1 MLFRPR
7 SELVRPPANAEANEL
22 SWISFLNPPPPR
34 PFSLPLSSLELRVPR
49 LSQTMPAALHE
60 NRVII
65 YHKLQEME
73 INTFV
78 VLFEEGLLAMVRISI
93 SMQRR
98 QNKDQTTVF
107 TLS

>member
-1 MLFRPR
+1 
-7 SELVRPPANAEANEL
+7 
-22 SWISFLNPPPPR
+22 
-34 PFSLPLSSLELRVPR
+34 
-49 LSQTMPAALHE
+49 MPAALHE

-93 SMQRR
+93 TMQRC